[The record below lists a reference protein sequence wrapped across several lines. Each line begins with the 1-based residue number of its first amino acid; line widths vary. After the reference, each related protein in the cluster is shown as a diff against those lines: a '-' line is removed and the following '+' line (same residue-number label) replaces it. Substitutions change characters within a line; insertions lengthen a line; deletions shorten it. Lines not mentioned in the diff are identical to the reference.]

1 MKPFETVYDGGAF
14 SLANAWVPV
23 KVSAEA
29 IATAATGTVVVRN
42 LNRTVDPSFLT
53 LNNRGVVVQGA
64 GQHRTVMVGVV
75 GADDDGQE

>member
-1 MKPFETVYDGGAF
+1 MKPCETVYDGGAF

-42 LNRTVDPSFLT
+42 LNRTVDPSFLV

-64 GQHRTVMVGVV
+64 EPAPDSYGRGV
-75 GADDDGQE
+75 GADDDGHE